1 VLTQTIRG
9 VRDSFGGV
17 RARCVVSAA
26 MGRLDSLDLTQRLT
40 RKEYEERLTAAQRRL
55 LQLRL
60 HVGGQMDSGELGPGL
75 LIVFEGSDAGGKGGA
90 IKRLVEPLDP
100 RHYRVSSFAKPTFD
114 EKRHPF
120 LWRFY
125 PYVPGLGGM
134 SVFDRSWYGRVLVER
149 IEGFATEDQWLRAY
163 EEIVQF
169 ERANALEGV
178 IIVKFWLQ
186 ISLEEQ
192 LKRFEDRQNDPLR
205 RWKITEEDWRNRTK
219 AAEYVIAAEEMFERT
234 DHHLAPWDVI
244 SGENKRLA
252 RVLVLEISI
261 HRIEQGM
268 ARWGMEVPSNDELT
282 RRDNAAS

>member
-1 VLTQTIRG
+1 
-9 VRDSFGGV
+9 
-17 RARCVVSAA
+17 
-26 MGRLDSLDLTQRLT
+26 
-40 RKEYEERLTAAQRRL
+40 
-55 LQLRL
+55 
-60 HVGGQMDSGELGPGL
+60 
-75 LIVFEGSDAGGKGGA
+75 
-90 IKRLVEPLDP
+90 
-100 RHYRVSSFAKPTFD
+100 
-114 EKRHPF
+114 
-120 LWRFY
+120 
-125 PYVPGLGGM
+125 M

-252 RVLVLEISI
+252 RVLVLETSI
-261 HRIEQGM
+261 QRIEQGM
-268 ARWGMEVPSNDELT
+268 ARWGMQVPAADELDQRGRTAELVLLEDLVGLAVDAIELVLREIAVLAVLPREPLGADRVTTVGHRVVARLLLRRRACGPSREAQSPSTGALRAASLRVQPSVLPPVRPHVYPATRSAT
-282 RRDNAAS
+282 RR